1 MRVIGTAGHVD
12 HGKSTLVEKL
22 SGINP
27 DRLAEEQAR
36 SMTIDLGFAWL
47 DLPTGE
53 TVGIVDVPG
62 HRDFIENML
71 AGVGGIDAALL
82 VIAADEGIMPQTRE
96 HLAIL
101 QLLDIKRIIV
111 VMTKVDL
118 IDDPEWLELV
128 ELEIGDLLSQW
139 NLDDL
144 PLVAVS
150 AHTGAGLVELM
161 STLQFVLAELPQR
174 ADYRQPRLPIDRVFV
189 VSGFGA
195 VVTGTLSGGALSLGD
210 NIEIQPSGRTGRIRG
225 LQSYQRKVDTLAPGC
240 RAAVNVAGINSGEI
254 RRGDVLAFPGQ
265 MQPTLLADAEFTQ
278 LGDITRPL
286 THNAEVKIFSGASEA
301 LANARLLAD
310 ESLAPGARGMLQ
322 IRLRQPLALSRGDRF
337 ILRYPSPAEPIGGG
351 VIINAHPGRRRKR
364 FQPDVIAELELRA
377 SGTPGERLALAAQAD
392 APQRA
397 ADLQNALGFADAEMT
412 QALDEAMKTGLIRR
426 LDGQRFWAAQSMAQL
441 LHAAMTELRG
451 YHIAHPLRLGMPRPQ
466 LQSRLNVKL
475 SLLDTLID
483 NEDQLAQD
491 ANFVRLRDHAI
502 RFSPE
507 QSANADKVIRA
518 LLADPYAPP
527 GIAELNEIAG
537 EDLVR
542 ALGDLRRIVRVNEGI
557 AFAADSYDR
566 LVSEIRRHISETGE
580 IDAKTL
586 RDKFATSRKY
596 AIAVL
601 EHLDA
606 LGVTQRVG
614 DVRKRGR
621 NWKALAG

>member
-27 DRLAEEQAR
+27 DRLDEEQAR

-47 DLPTGE
+47 DLPDGE
-53 TVGIVDVPG
+53 TIGIVDVPG
-62 HRDFIENML
+62 HRDFISNML

-111 VMTKVDL
+111 VLTKVDL

-128 ELEIGDLLSQW
+128 ELEIGDLLSEW
-139 NLDDL
+139 DLHDL

-150 AHTGAGLVELM
+150 AHTGAGLDELVK
-161 STLQFVLAELPQR
+161 TLQNVLADLPQR
-174 ADYRQPRLPIDRVFV
+174 ANYRQPRLPIDRVFV
-189 VSGFGA
+189 VSGFGT

-210 NIEIQPSGRTGRIRG
+210 NIEIQPAGLTGRIRG
-225 LQSYQRKVDTLAPGC
+225 LQSCQRNVDALAPGC
-240 RAAVNVAGINSGEI
+240 RAAVNVAGINSGEL

-265 MQPTLLADAEFTQ
+265 IQPTLLADAEFTQ
-278 LGDITRPL
+278 LGDIKRPL
-286 THNAEVKIFSGASEA
+286 THNAEVKIFCGASEA

-310 ESLAPGARGMLQ
+310 ESLAPGEQGWLQ
-322 IRLRQPLALSRGDRF
+322 IRLRQPLSLSRGDRF
-337 ILRYPSPAEPIGGG
+337 ILRYPSPAETIGGG
-351 VIINAHPGRRRKR
+351 RIINAHPGRRRKR
-364 FQPDVIAELELRA
+364 FQPEVIAELELRA
-377 SGTPGERLALAAQAD
+377 SGTPGESLSLAAQAD

-397 ADLQNALGFADAEMT
+397 ADLQKILGFADDEMT
-412 QALDEAMKTGLIRR
+412 QALDEAMTAGLIRR
-426 LDGQRFWAAQSMAQL
+426 LDGQRFWAAQSMAQM
-441 LHAAMTELRG
+441 LHAAIAELRR
-451 YHIAHPLRLGMPRPQ
+451 YHKARPLRLGMPRPQ

-475 SLLDTLID
+475 SLLDMLIE
-483 NEDQLAQD
+483 NEDQLTLES
-491 ANFVRLRDHAI
+491 NFVRLREHAI

-507 QSANADKVIRA
+507 QNERAEHALRA
-518 LLADPYAPP
+518 LRLDPYSPP
-527 GIAELNEIAG
+527 GIADLNEIAG
-537 EDLVR
+537 EDVVR
-542 ALGDLRRIVRVNEGI
+542 ALGDLRRVVRVNESI

-566 LVSEIRRHISETGE
+566 LVSEIRRHIIETGE

-601 EHLDA
+601 EHLDS

-614 DVRKRGR
+614 DVRKGGR
-621 NWKALAG
+621 NL